1 MPFCTNCGSKVGDAA
16 SFCANCG
23 APQPNARAGS
33 GSGRNPGGDDILSSI
48 SDRTATVLCYVP
60 VFGVI
65 PAIIVLASQRFRLN
79 PRVRFDA
86 FQALYLFVAWLIVS
100 SAIPTLLY
108 AGHEPGLQHL
118 ALILFKGALFVCW
131 IYLLIKAAQEQQVRI
146 PIIGDLAARS
156 TTEQL

>member
-1 MPFCTNCGSKVGDAA
+1 MPFCTNCGNNVGDYAA
-16 SFCANCG
+16 FCANCG
-23 APQPNARAGS
+23 APQPGGAARPNSPPDRSDMLGS
-33 GSGRNPGGDDILSSI
+33 M
-48 SDRTATVLCYVP
+48 SDRTATVLCYIP

-65 PAIIVLASQRFRLN
+65 AAIIVLASQRFRRN

-100 SAIPTLLY
+100 SAAPTILLS
-108 AGHEPGLQHL
+108 GVPGFHL
-118 ALILFKGALFVCW
+118 EHALLGLVKFGLFICW
-131 IYLLIKAAQEQQVRI
+131 IYLLIRAAQERQVRV